1 MSNSSSANRVPSPT
15 IHASL
20 ERAVLPE
27 KLAVVTL
34 AAGKGSR
41 MKSELPKVLHTL
53 AGKPMLQHVLDS
65 AGQLQGAEQ
74 HVVIGHGADS
84 VRDVIGRAG
93 DYPVQ
98 WAVQAEQKGTG
109 HAVAQAMPN
118 VDDDAVV
125 LVLYGDVPL
134 IAPQT
139 LAGLLAKTAVS
150 DDNESANN
158 AGALVLLTIEL
169 DNPTGY
175 GRIVRNAAGEVQ
187 AIVEQ
192 KDASEAERQIR
203 EVNTGILAVSAKHLK
218 RWLPQLSSNNAQGE
232 YYLTDIVALAV
243 AEGVE
248 VVAEHPSSEF
258 EVQGVND
265 RLQLATLER
274 VYQATQADDLM
285 RLGVALADPARLD
298 VRGSLV
304 VGSDVFIDVGCVF
317 EGHVILGSGVHI
329 GPYCVVRDSEISA
342 GSRIEAY
349 SHIDNASLA
358 EGCNIG
364 PYARL
369 RPGADLDTG
378 ARVGN
383 FCEVKKARIGA
394 GSKVNHLS
402 YIGDADVGEGVN
414 VGAGTIT
421 CNYDGVNKS
430 LTRIGDN
437 AFIGSNS
444 ALVAPVEVG
453 AGATIAAGSVIT
465 SKVDDN
471 QLAVA
476 RGKQRNIDGWQRP
489 TKKS

>member
-1 MSNSSSANRVPSPT
+1 MPHHISPD
-15 IHASL
+15 IA
-20 ERAVLPE
+20 LPE

-41 MKSELPKVLHTL
+41 MKSDLPKVLHTL

-65 AGQLQGAEQ
+65 ADQLDGASQ
-74 HVVIGHGADS
+74 HVVIGHGADK
-84 VRDVIGRAG
+84 VKEVIAAAG
-93 DYPVQ
+93 SYDVQ
-98 WAVQAEQKGTG
+98 WALQTEQKGTG
-109 HAVAQAMPN
+109 HAVAQAMPD
-118 VDDDAVV
+118 VADDAVV

-134 IAPQT
+134 IDAHT
-139 LAGLLAKTAVS
+139 LAGLLARTGATA
-150 DDNESANN
+150 EH
-158 AGALVLLTIEL
+158 AGGLALLTIRL
-169 DNPTGY
+169 DDPTGY
-175 GRIVRNAAGEVQ
+175 GRIVRNDEGEVQ

-192 KDASEAERQIR
+192 KDASESQRAIN
-203 EVNTGILAVSAKHLK
+203 EVNTGILAVAASHLN

-243 AEGVE
+243 AEGTPVTA
-248 VVAEHPSSEF
+248 VHPSSEH

-274 VYQATQADDLM
+274 VYQKQQADDLM

-298 VRGSLV
+298 VRGSLI
-304 VGSDVFIDVGCVF
+304 VGSDVFIDVGCIF
-317 EGHVILGSGVHI
+317 EGNVILGDGVTV
-329 GPYCVVRDSEISA
+329 GPYSVIRNSEISA

-349 SHIDNASLA
+349 SHIDNASVA
-358 EGCNIG
+358 EKCVIG

-378 ARVGN
+378 AKVGN
-383 FCEVKKARIGA
+383 FCEVKKARLGA
-394 GSKVNHLS
+394 GAKVNHLS
-402 YIGDADVGEGVN
+402 YIGDADVGADVN
-414 VGAGTIT
+414 IGAGTIT

-437 AFIGSNS
+437 AFIGSNT
-444 ALVAPVEVG
+444 ALVAPVTVG
-453 AGATIAAGSVIT
+453 KGATIGAGSVIT
-465 SKVDDN
+465 SEVEDK

-476 RGKQRNIDGWQRP
+476 RSKQRNIDGWQRP